1 MGGAWQSSTHELRA
15 ALSSTRGKRP
25 SSSIVMTLFSGLGV
39 SSDMAAPSR
48 WPGCVWPPPVQPDS
62 GPPALPNCAK
72 HSVRH
77 PPTWADSAVGDHDD
91 RGDSTNHRKL
101 AEHNLSLPL
110 ASYARRYTRRTCRQW
125 PEISTDDNILH
136 RNKVDNIPHRCR
148 DYNILHRNRVDNI
161 PHSNMDIHSTHAY
174 RLDDRPAE
182 RADGRVHNSTVHN
195 LVELVW
201 SPSSHSTVL
210 RSWMGTLSQ
219 RRQR

>member
-1 MGGAWQSSTHELRA
+1 MMIA
-15 ALSSTRGKRP
+15 ATAPIIESLP
-25 SSSIVMTLFSGLGV
+25 SINFPWLLM
-39 SSDMAAPSR
+39 
-48 WPGCVWPPPVQPDS
+48 
-62 GPPALPNCAK
+62 
-72 HSVRH
+72 
-77 PPTWADSAVGDHDD
+77 HDD
-91 RGDSTNHRKL
+91 TLDAH
-101 AEHNLSLPL
+101 A
-110 ASYARRYTRRTCRQW
+110 RQW

-136 RNKVDNIPHRCR
+136 RNKVGNIPHRCR

-174 RLDDRPAE
+174 RLDDRPVE

>member
-1 MGGAWQSSTHELRA
+1 MRMPDRCGPATRSLQSEALRAHPPQALGGGLRGQRLAKLDARAEGGA
-15 ALSSTRGKRP
+15 
-25 SSSIVMTLFSGLGV
+25 VV
-39 SSDMAAPSR
+39 DSR
-48 WPGCVWPPPVQPDS
+48 E
-62 GPPALPNCAK
+62 A
-72 HSVRH
+72 

>member
-1 MGGAWQSSTHELRA
+1 MRTTTVNFPTRRAQSPQIRARDAPNDRASNASTGVNRAPDVNAGANGSPDLGGHRCRDHE
-15 ALSSTRGKRP
+15 
-25 SSSIVMTLFSGLGV
+25 
-39 SSDMAAPSR
+39 
-48 WPGCVWPPPVQPDS
+48 
-62 GPPALPNCAK
+62 
-72 HSVRH
+72 
-77 PPTWADSAVGDHDD
+77 D
-91 RGDSTNHRKL
+91 RGDSTNYRKL

-125 PEISTDDNILH
+125 PKISTDDNILH
-136 RNKVDNIPHRCR
+136 
-148 DYNILHRNRVDNI
+148 
-161 PHSNMDIHSTHAY
+161 SNMVIHSTHAY

>member
-1 MGGAWQSSTHELRA
+1 MLTTTVNFP
-15 ALSSTRGKRP
+15 TRR
-25 SSSIVMTLFSGLGV
+25 
-39 SSDMAAPSR
+39 APSPQIR
-48 WPGCVWPPPVQPDS
+48 ARD
-62 GPPALPNCAK
+62 APN
-72 HSVRH
+72 
-77 PPTWADSAVGDHDD
+77 DSASNGSAGVNRAPDVNAGANGSPDLGGHRCRDHED
-91 RGDSTNHRKL
+91 RGDSTNYRKL

-125 PEISTDDNILH
+125 PEISTDG
-136 RNKVDNIPHRCR
+136 NIPHRR